1 MITYRDIYE
10 AAKKERYSEKLQPIP
25 KNFVKE
31 VSKYLRDKKVVASKE
46 DGPFSDVLIK
56 TKKQLENAVTLFQEL
71 LRRRRKKIL
80 NLVLIAN
87 ETGISKQD
95 FNNMLL
101 IEKSLFEETMKC
113 LEESDKKLSRILNSE
128 DEENSRE
135 NMLVVFLEDVNEFE
149 SPEGEKYGPYSIG
162 QFSNLP
168 KDIAQIFLSDKV
180 AESMEN

>member
-31 VSKYLRDKKVVASKE
+31 VSNYLKEKRSAASKE
-46 DGPFSDVLIK
+46 GGLFSEALLK
-56 TKKQLENAVTLFQEL
+56 TKKQLENAMILFQEL

-80 NLVLIAN
+80 SLVLIAS

-101 IEKSLFEETMKC
+101 IEKSLFEELMRC
-113 LEESDKKLSRILNSE
+113 VEISDRKLNDALNSGK
-128 DEENSRE
+128 EEETPE
-135 NMLVVFLEDVNEFE
+135 NMLVVFLEEVNEFR
-149 SPEGEKYGPYSIG
+149 SVEGEKYGPYAVG

-168 KDIAQIFLSDKV
+168 KEIASILLSDKV
-180 AESMEN
+180 AESMER

>member
-31 VSKYLRDKKVVASKE
+31 VSKYLKDKKAAASKE
-46 DGPFSDVLIK
+46 EGHFSDVLVK

-71 LRRRRKKIL
+71 LRRRRKKIF

-113 LEESDKKLSRILNSE
+113 LEESDKKLSRALNSGE
-128 DEENSRE
+128 DENLHE
-135 NMLVVFLEDVNEFE
+135 NMLIVFLEDINEFE
-149 SPEGEKYGPYSIG
+149 SPDGEKYGPYTVG

-168 KDIAQIFLSDKV
+168 REIAQIFLSDKI